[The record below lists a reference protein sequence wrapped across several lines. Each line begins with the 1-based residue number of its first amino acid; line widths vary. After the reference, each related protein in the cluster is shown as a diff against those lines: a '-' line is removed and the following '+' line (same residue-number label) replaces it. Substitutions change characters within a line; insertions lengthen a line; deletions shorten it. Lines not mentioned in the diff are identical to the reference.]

1 MRVAVL
7 AGGRSSEHPVSLESA
22 RSVLAGLE
30 EAGHETVPVVID
42 REGRWHAGDPRSNG
56 ALGEA
61 LALAPGEG
69 LLDADVAFPVLH
81 GPFGEDGTIQGLLEC
96 LDVAYVGAGVLA
108 SALCMDKVA
117 FKRLMAQAGMPQVR
131 YEAVSA
137 ADWKHAREAVL
148 ERSLALGLPSFVKP
162 ARLGSSVGISKVSEE
177 GGLSA
182 AIEMAL
188 EHDPV
193 CLVEAAAVGR
203 EVECSVIG
211 NNDGKPYGK
220 AEPTVSEPGEVLT
233 TGAEWYD
240 YEAKYAEGGMK
251 LVVPAPISP
260 AQRERV
266 RRIAAE
272 AFTRSGCAG
281 LARVDFF
288 VTAEG
293 RVLLNELNT
302 MPGFTATSV
311 FARLFEASGIPYS
324 ELLDRLVWLAQERFE
339 HERAF
344 RY

>member
-61 LALAPGEG
+61 LAFAPGGG
-69 LLDADVAFPVLH
+69 LLGAEVAFPVLH
-81 GPFGEDGTIQGLLEC
+81 GPFGEDGTVQGLLEC

-137 ADWKHAREAVL
+137 ADWKRARESAL

-177 GGLSA
+177 GELSG
-182 AIEMAL
+182 AIEVAL

-193 CLVEAAAVGR
+193 CLVEAAAVGK

-211 NNDGKPYGK
+211 NNDEN
-220 AEPTVSEPGEVLT
+220 AEPIVSEPGEVLT

-240 YEAKYAEGGMK
+240 YEAKYTEGGME
-251 LVVPAPISP
+251 LVVPAPITP

-266 RRIAAE
+266 RRIAGD
-272 AFTRSGCAG
+272 AFTQSGCSG

-288 VTAEG
+288 VTEEG

-324 ELLDRLVWLAQERFE
+324 ELLDRLVHLAVERFE

>member
-22 RSVLAGLE
+22 KSVLTGLE
-30 EAGHETVPVVID
+30 QAGHETVPIVID
-42 REGRWHAGDPRSNG
+42 REGRWRASDPRADG
-56 ALGEA
+56 AGGEV
-61 LALAPGEG
+61 LAVAPGEG
-69 LLDADVAFPVLH
+69 LLGVDVVVPVLH
-81 GPFGEDGTIQGLLEC
+81 GPFGEDGTVQGLLEC
-96 LDVAYVGAGVLA
+96 LDVPYVGAGVLA
-108 SALCMDKVA
+108 SSVCIDKAA

-131 YEAVSA
+131 YEVIRAT
-137 ADWKHAREAVL
+137 DWRRAPEPEL
-148 ERSLALGLPSFVKP
+148 ERALAVGLPSFVKP
-162 ARLGSSVGISKVSEE
+162 ARQGSSVGISKVSDASELP
-177 GGLSA
+177 G
-182 AIEMAL
+182 AIEAAL

-193 CLVEAAAVGR
+193 CLVEAAAVGK

-211 NNDGKPYGK
+211 ND
-220 AEPTVSEPGEVLT
+220 EPTVSEPGQVLT

-240 YEAKYAEGGMK
+240 YDAKYTDGGME
-251 LVVPAPISP
+251 LVVPAPIAA

-272 AFTRSGCAG
+272 AFTSSGCAG

-302 MPGFTATSV
+302 MPGFTGTSV
-311 FARLFEASGIPYS
+311 FARLFEASGVSYTD
-324 ELLDRLVWLAQERFE
+324 LLDRLVGLALERFE
-339 HERAF
+339 RERSF